1 MDLGVAPARRF
12 HHSVQMMSVAL
23 LRGRYADFGLTF
35 AAKKLAERP
44 MALVARTGRWTRRF
58 CRTAAVLPYCLLGV
72 NSAE

>member
-35 AAKKLAERP
+35 ATKKLAERP
-44 MALVARTGRWTRRF
+44 MALGARTGRWTY
-58 CRTAAVLPYCLLGV
+58 AD
-72 NSAE
+72 SAGQRLCCHIAS